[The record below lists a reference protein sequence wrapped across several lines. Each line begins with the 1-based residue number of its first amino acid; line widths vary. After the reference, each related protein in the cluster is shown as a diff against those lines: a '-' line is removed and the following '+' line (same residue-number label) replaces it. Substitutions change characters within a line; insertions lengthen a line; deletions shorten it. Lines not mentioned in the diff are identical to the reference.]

1 MFRITRDP
9 QIYWLKTTIVSLSA
23 STGKN
28 SQEDGLALRRSQWLT
43 GYPAQ
48 VNPQQVSVAL
58 GIKPKRA
65 RVAVQ
70 PLGAPGRPPTL
81 AQAGHLLLSPPQER
95 SPFSKPDTCP
105 L

>member
-1 MFRITRDP
+1 MG
-9 QIYWLKTTIVSLSA
+9 WLSGGRS
-23 STGKN
+23 
-28 SQEDGLALRRSQWLT
+28 GLGLPTLT